1 MRPCV
6 GIDGLCPPLCRY
18 SDLQDGTYNIA
29 DVERFNVTMDE
40 LTELRNDAT

>member
-6 GIDGLCPPLCRY
+6 GINGICPPLCRY
-18 SDLQDGTYNIA
+18 SDLLDGTYSIA

-40 LTELRNDAT
+40 IIKANENEQ

>member
-18 SDLQDGTYNIA
+18 SDLQDGTYTIA

-40 LTELRNDAT
+40 LIDLRSSAT